1 MGNPFCTLVVGAGA
15 GGCSVAVG
23 SGVGEWTC
31 GLRGTGTSGGG
42 SDTTGADLA
51 TIGAGP
57 VVVGAGPVVSSGGS
71 RVRDPESLAVSTML
85 DGASGAGGGV
95 LGTGS
100 PTRTA
105 ACATGGLT
113 VSL

>member
-23 SGVGEWTC
+23 SGVGAWTC
-31 GLRGTGTSGGG
+31 QASWDGNLRRR

-85 DGASGAGGGV
+85 DGASGAGEVCWGPV
-95 LGTGS
+95 
-100 PTRTA
+100 PHRTA